1 MYGLGDLEEGY
12 VVGRYVTVTK
22 EDAQPKKEKRKRD
35 AWRRVSC
42 F

>member
-12 VVGRYVTVTK
+12 VAGRYVTVTK